1 MTASPINSSKRNPC
15 PICGR
20 TKDGDCRQ
28 MPNGTVVCHHP
39 KDLKPGDTQTIDGV
53 VWAFT
58 GNSGDGRGGVF
69 KVDEPRQKGHL
80 RVVASGVTASK
91 LPSQTPPVP
100 AAVPSL
106 PEPEDFFLARFT
118 DEAKAVASKREGDFW
133 FYDQHH
139 RQQRQGSGSTKKI
152 FTHHQKPDGH
162 WVRGA
167 GKDICPCWNE
177 GCLAVTGDGTAIYGE
192 GEKVAEALCSAGVLG
207 VSVPGHEAESLEKC
221 TAALARHKD
230 LGVKLVAYVA
240 DNDQAGKKKAGAM
253 ASAASAAGLPFVGI
267 NAGDVWPD
275 LPKGGSIDDLTLSG
289 DEIVATLEQAFRDQL
304 ASSAITTDS
313 TPDPLTKETNSK
325 QQTLQR
331 LVDELVMAR
340 IDGDTSRD
348 AVLMSQTWQL
358 GIPRDTTDGM
368 VLERWKE
375 LHGIGSSNTKIA
387 PVQGRFIGEAI
398 EEHLTQRLP
407 GFVQDNGL
415 ALIVAD
421 AGVGKTHM
429 ALMMAHKLI
438 NGGEGFLDQQEGP
451 SSKGNV
457 LYIGTDGGP
466 IAYTMISDY
475 AQNLADRSE
484 WSGLEIWAEEAG
496 KRKAWCLTL
505 YNLELLRVR
514 LEKGDI
520 TAVFIDTVNAVFQL
534 AGVNPYTGPVD
545 HYLRLLKDLVCKYCP
560 LIMLHHTNR
569 SGSGMKSIG
578 GHPAYQE
585 VPDAIHRI
593 EHVKEKDQE
602 EEGKRFKWHVEK
614 LRGETRREFSYR
626 SLDGDVQ
633 IAEGHYF
640 TNCGDKLLVEIK
652 KKRAAFDSKGFPE
665 LGNTTPKSLATAI
678 QEPPSSVRTALS
690 RLRQK
695 GLIEKKGKGF
705 QLTSKGEARV
715 LEIKL

>member
-1 MTASPINSSKRNPC
+1 
-15 PICGR
+15 
-20 TKDGDCRQ
+20 

-53 VWAFT
+53 VWAFVRNT
-58 GNSGDGRGGVF
+58 PDDRAGVF

-80 RVVASGVTASK
+80 RVVASGITASK
-91 LPSQTPPVP
+91 LPSLP
-100 AAVPSL
+100 A
-106 PEPEDFFLARFT
+106 PEDFSVARFT
-118 DEAKAVASKREGDFW
+118 DEAKAVAGRKEGEFW
-133 FYDQHH
+133 FYDDKH
-139 RQQRQGSGSTKKI
+139 RQQRQGTGKDKK
-152 FTHHQKPDGH
+152 FGVHHKTLDGK
-162 WVRGA
+162 WVKGA
-167 GKDICPCWNE
+167 GKDLCLCWNE
-177 GCLAVTGDGTAIYGE
+177 RCLAFADGTPLYAE
-192 GEKVAEALCSAGVLG
+192 GEKSAAAACDAGLLG
-207 VSVPGHEAESLEKC
+207 VSIPGHEASSLGKC
-221 TAALARHKD
+221 TAALARHKG
-230 LGVKLVAYVA
+230 LGVKVVAYLA
-240 DNDQAGKKKAGAM
+240 DNDDAGKKKSSVM
-253 ASAASAAGLPFVGI
+253 ASAALAAGLPFVGV

-275 LPKGGSIDDLTLSG
+275 LPESGSIEDLTLSG

-304 ASSAITTDS
+304 ASCAITPDS

-375 LHGIGSSNTKIA
+375 LHGIGSSNTKTA
-387 PVQGRFIGEAI
+387 PVQGRFIGEAT
-398 EEHLTQRLP
+398 EEQLTQRLP

-451 SSKGNV
+451 SKKGNV

-475 AQNLADRSE
+475 AQGLADKSE
-484 WSGLEIWAEEAG
+484 WHGLEVWAEEAG
-496 KRKAWCLTL
+496 RRKAWCLTL
-505 YNLELLRVR
+505 YNLELLRMR

-534 AGVNPYTGPVD
+534 AGVSPYTGPVD

-593 EHVKEKDQE
+593 EHIKAQE
-602 EEGKRFKWHVEK
+602 EEGKLYKWYVEK
-614 LRGETRREFSYR
+614 LRGETRREFSYS
-626 SLDGDVQ
+626 SLDGEVR
-633 IAEGHYF
+633 IVEGHFF

-652 KKRAAFDSKGFPE
+652 KRRATFDSKGFPE
-665 LGNTTPKSLATAI
+665 LGNTTPKALANAI
-678 QEPPSSVRTALS
+678 QEPANSVRTALT
-690 RLRQK
+690 RLKQR
-695 GLIEKKGKGF
+695 GLIEKKGTGF
-705 QLTSKGEARV
+705 QLTNKGEGRV
-715 LEIKL
+715 MEIEL

>member
-1 MTASPINSSKRNPC
+1 
-15 PICGR
+15 
-20 TKDGDCRQ
+20 
-28 MPNGTVVCHHP
+28 MPNGTVLCHHT

-58 GNSGDGRGGVF
+58 GNSSDGRGGVF
-69 KVDEPRQKGHL
+69 KVDEPLQQPRL
-80 RVVASGVTASK
+80 RVVGGRSASK
-91 LPSQTPPVP
+91 LTARPPV
-100 AAVPSL
+100 AAALPS
-106 PEPEDFFLARFT
+106 PEDFSLARFT
-118 DEAKAVASKREGDFW
+118 DEAKAVTGRKEGSFW
-133 FYDQHH
+133 FYDDKHY
-139 RQQRQGSGSTKKI
+139 QQRIGEKENKKI
-152 FTHHQKPDGH
+152 SIHHLKADGQ
-162 WVRGA
+162 WVPGA
-167 GKDICPCWNE
+167 GKDVCLCWNE
-177 GCLAVTGDGTAIYGE
+177 RCLAAAVGTPLYAE
-192 GEKVAEALCSAGVLG
+192 GEKSADAACDSGLLG
-207 VSVPGHEAESLEKC
+207 VSIPGHEASSLDKC
-221 TAALARHKD
+221 TAALARHKT
-230 LGVKLVAYVA
+230 LGVKLVAYLA
-240 DNDQAGKKKAGAM
+240 DNDEAGKKKSALM
-253 ASAASAAGLPFVGI
+253 ASAAAAVDLPFVGV

-275 LPKGGSIDDLTLSG
+275 LPESGSIEDLTISG

-313 TPDPLTKETNSK
+313 SPDPLTKETNSK

-358 GIPRDTTDGM
+358 GIPRETTDGM

-375 LHGIGSSNTKIA
+375 LHDIGSSNTKTA
-387 PVQGRFIGEAI
+387 PVQGRFIGDDI

-415 ALIVAD
+415 VLIVAD

-451 SSKGNV
+451 SSRGNV

-466 IAYTMISDY
+466 IAYSMISDY
-475 AQNLADRSE
+475 AQNLADKSE
-484 WSGLEIWAEEAG
+484 WRGLEVWAEEAG
-496 KRKAWCLTL
+496 RRKAWCLTL

-534 AGVNPYTGPVD
+534 AGVSPYTGPVD

-593 EHVKEKDQE
+593 EHIKAQE
-602 EEGKRFKWHVEK
+602 EEGKKFFKWYVEK
-614 LRGETRREFSYR
+614 LRGETRREFSYS
-626 SLDGDVQ
+626 SLDGEVR
-633 IAEGHYF
+633 IEEGHFF

-678 QEPPSSVRTALS
+678 QELPSSVRTALS

-715 LEIKL
+715 LEIEL